1 MTASKDLLIIFTRN
15 PELGKCK
22 TRLAATVGNKTALEI
37 YEFLLEH
44 TVGITRKIDPD
55 KVVYYS
61 EAIWENDIWSNAVY
75 DKKLQEGD
83 DLGEK
88 MLNAFN
94 EGFNA
99 GYEHIII
106 IGSDLYDLTEK
117 DLIHAF
123 GRLRENDFVLGPAK
137 DGGYYLLGMN
147 RPKISLFQNKDWGK
161 STVLAATLSN
171 LEDEKYALL
180 DVRNDVDIYEDIKDN
195 KAFLPFLKHL
205 KND

>member
-44 TVGITRKIDPD
+44 TVGITRKIVPD

-61 EAIWENDIWSNAVY
+61 EAIWENDIWPNAVY
-75 DKKLQEGD
+75 DKKLQKGD

-106 IGSDLYDLTEK
+106 IGSDLYDLSEK
-117 DLIHAF
+117 DLIDAF
-123 GRLRENDFVLGPAK
+123 DRLRENDFVLGPAQ

-161 STVLAATLSN
+161 STVLTATLSN
-171 LEDEKYALL
+171 LEGEKYTLL
-180 DVRNDVDIYEDIKDN
+180 DTRNDVDIYEDIKDN
-195 KAFLPFLKHL
+195 KAFLPFIKHL